1 MEGYLC
7 PPKLFSNSLHTSA
20 TYLMTVSRTI
30 CIGFLALIVVGTVLL
45 MLPFSLTSGDW
56 NSPLTALFTATSAVC
71 VTGLIVV
78 DTGTYFTSFGQGVI
92 LTLIQLG
99 GLGYMAATTLLL
111 LLIGRRL
118 GLRDRLAIQQAMET
132 AELANV
138 KALLISIISMVL
150 IFELTGALLLMPTF
164 MEDFGTGRS
173 LWLSVFHS
181 ISAFNNA
188 GFSLFPDSLVG
199 YADRAWPIA
208 IISMLIIIG
217 GIGYQVIMEGFV
229 WLRDRLRRRKTCNV
243 FSLHFKVVTSTT
255 FVLLLLGTIAF
266 LFIEFDNVDTLASRG
281 FGTQILFAGF
291 QSVVM
296 RTAGFNSIDIG
307 AMETS
312 SLFMAIALMFV
323 GASPGSTGGGIKT
336 TTVRILLMSTYAA
349 LRGKEE
355 VNCYQRQIPAAR
367 VLKALSVV
375 VASAISVVII
385 TTCISISDP
394 DLSFISILFESV
406 SAFATVGLSTG
417 ITADLS
423 VLGQLFIIVTMYIGR
438 VGILLL
444 MSALLG
450 DPSPSAIHFPEED
463 LLTG

>member
-1 MEGYLC
+1 
-7 PPKLFSNSLHTSA
+7 
-20 TYLMTVSRTI
+20 MTVSRTI
-30 CIGFLALIVVGTVLL
+30 CIGFLALIVVGTLLL
-45 MLPFSLTSGDW
+45 MLPVSLASGEW

-78 DTGTYFTSFGQGVI
+78 DTGTYFSSFGQGVV

-99 GLGYMAATTLLL
+99 GLGYMSATTLLL
-111 LLIGRRL
+111 LLLGRRL
-118 GLRDRLAIQQAMET
+118 GLKDKLAIQQAMET

-138 KALLISIISMVL
+138 KTLLISIISMTL
-150 IFELTGALLLMPTF
+150 IFELTGAFCLMPTF
-164 MEDFGTGRS
+164 TETFGTGRS

-199 YADRAWPIA
+199 YAEDAWPMA
-208 IISMLIIIG
+208 VISALIVIG
-217 GIGYQVIMEGFV
+217 GIGYQVIMEAFMWARSTLG
-229 WLRDRLRRRKTCNV
+229 RSKMRTV
-243 FSLHFKVVTSTT
+243 FSLHFKTVTSTT
-255 FVLLLLGTIAF
+255 LMLLILGTVAF
-266 LFIEFDNVDTLASRG
+266 FLIEYDNSTLAGKS
-281 FGTQILFAGF
+281 FGVKFLLAGF

-312 SLFMAIALMFV
+312 ALFMAIALMFV

-336 TTVRILLMSTYAA
+336 TTVRILLVSTYTA
-349 LRGKEE
+349 LRGKDE
-355 VNCYQRQIPAAR
+355 VNFYQRQIPMAR

-375 VASAISVVII
+375 VASVISVVII
-385 TTCISISDP
+385 TTCISLSDP
-394 DLSFISILFESV
+394 TLPFIKILFEAV

-423 VLGQLFIIVTMYIGR
+423 TLGQLFIIATMYIGR

-450 DPSPSAIHFPEED
+450 DPSPTRIHYPEED